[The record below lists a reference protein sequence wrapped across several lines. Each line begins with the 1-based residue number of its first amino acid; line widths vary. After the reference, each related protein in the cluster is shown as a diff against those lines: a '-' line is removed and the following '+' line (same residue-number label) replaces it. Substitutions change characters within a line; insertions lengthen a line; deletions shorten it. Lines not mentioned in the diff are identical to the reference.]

1 MQIRRFANAEEF
13 LEATKTF
20 RSADAVRTR
29 LISSIAISVA
39 NGSRTYDS
47 YFWLVA
53 GLHQIR
59 TPPTPWPFI

>member
-1 MQIRRFANAEEF
+1 MEIRRFATAEEF

-20 RSADAVRTR
+20 RSADAVRTG
-29 LISSIAISVA
+29 LISPIAFSVA

-47 YFWLVA
+47 DFWLA
-53 GLHQIR
+53 AESHQIR